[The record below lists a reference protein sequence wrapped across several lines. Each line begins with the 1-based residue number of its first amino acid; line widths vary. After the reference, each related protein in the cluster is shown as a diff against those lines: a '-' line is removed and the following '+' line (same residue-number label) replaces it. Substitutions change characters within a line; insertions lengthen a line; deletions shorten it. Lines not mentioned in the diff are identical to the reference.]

1 MKTFEIRPY
10 EKKDFAAVAAIHDA
24 ARLQELYRAGMPEA
38 YIPFEQ
44 AAPKEELFETYSVYV
59 AEVDGH
65 VRGFVAFKE
74 GELGWLY
81 VNPLF
86 ARQGI
91 GTALARYALVC
102 YEDTKM
108 EVEVLVGNEPAL
120 ALYKSVG
127 FVETEKVTGRMPGN
141 ERFRVTV
148 QRLEHTGEVKIF

>member
-1 MKTFEIRPY
+1 MKSFEIRPY
-10 EKKDFAAVAAIHDA
+10 EKGDFAAVAAIHDA
-24 ARLQELYRAGMPEA
+24 ARLQELYRAGLPEA

-44 AAPKEELFETYSVYV
+44 AAPKEELFETYSVFV
-59 AEVDGH
+59 ADVDDN

-102 YEDTKM
+102 NGEGKM
-108 EVEVLVGNEPAL
+108 EVEVLAGNEPAI

-127 FVETEKVTGRMPGN
+127 FVETQKKTGRMPGN
-141 ERFRVTV
+141 EKFRVTV
-148 QRLEHTGEVKIF
+148 QCLEHTGEVTLF

>member
-10 EKKDFAAVAAIHDA
+10 EKGDFAAVAAIHDA

-38 YIPFEQ
+38 YLPFEV
-44 AAPKEELFETYSVYV
+44 ASKKEELFETYQVYV
-59 AEVDGH
+59 ADVDDN

-91 GTALARYALVC
+91 GTALVRFALVSC
-102 YEDTKM
+102 GEKKM
-108 EVEVLVGNEPAL
+108 ELEVLQGNEAAI

-127 FVETEKVTGRMPGN
+127 FTETGIEKGVMPGN
-141 ERFRVTV
+141 ERFKVTV
-148 QRLEHTGEVKIF
+148 VCMEHPGEVQIV